1 MSARAAEPRATVD
14 RRSQI
19 LEAARTVLSRQGY
32 AETSTKDI
40 AAEAGVAPGL
50 LHYYFDSKEEI
61 LFQVIES
68 LSHEIGDSHRT
79 AVQGVEDPMEAI
91 AKALDMAAERCT
103 PGFCRLLLDAYS
115 LALSNPTLRARL
127 RPTIEETIRSTEQ
140 TADEVRAS
148 LGGAEGWPVSSADL
162 AVAVVGAMDGVALLT
177 ALRGDDPAGAY
188 RALKAVMLSYA
199 AMAAIAAGQEPPLAK
214 LVDLVSRPPR

>member
-1 MSARAAEPRATVD
+1 MTARAVEPRAAVD
-14 RRSQI
+14 RRAQI
-19 LEAARTVLSRQGY
+19 LDAARAVLSRQGY

-50 LHYYFDSKEEI
+50 LHYYFESKEEI

-79 AVQGVEDPMEAI
+79 AVRGIDDPMEAI
-91 AKALDMAAERCT
+91 AKAMDKAAERCT

-115 LALSNPTLRARL
+115 LALNNPTLRERL
-127 RPTIEETIRSTEQ
+127 RPIILETVRSTEQ

-148 LGGAEGWPVSSADL
+148 LGGADGWPVTSADL

-177 ALRGDDPAGAY
+177 TLRGDDPAGAY
-188 RALKAVMLSYA
+188 RALKAILLSYA
-199 AMAAIAAGQEPPLAK
+199 AMAAIAAGNEPPLAK
-214 LVDLVSRPPR
+214 LLDLVAQK